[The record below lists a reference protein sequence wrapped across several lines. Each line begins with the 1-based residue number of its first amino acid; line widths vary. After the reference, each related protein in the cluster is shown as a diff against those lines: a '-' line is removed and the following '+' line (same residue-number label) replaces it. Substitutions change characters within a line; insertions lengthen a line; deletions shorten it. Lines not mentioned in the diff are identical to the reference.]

1 MNQIRCHINNLTTTM
16 MNTIE
21 VPNDDGKNFGG
32 AETKFNVTKGK
43 EPVKVFPQLFFLISL
58 FGQYLILI

>member
-1 MNQIRCHINNLTTTM
+1 

-32 AETKFNVTKGK
+32 AETKFDITKGK
-43 EPVKVFPQLFFLISL
+43 EPVKVFSQMFFLIQL
-58 FGQYLILI
+58 FSPYL